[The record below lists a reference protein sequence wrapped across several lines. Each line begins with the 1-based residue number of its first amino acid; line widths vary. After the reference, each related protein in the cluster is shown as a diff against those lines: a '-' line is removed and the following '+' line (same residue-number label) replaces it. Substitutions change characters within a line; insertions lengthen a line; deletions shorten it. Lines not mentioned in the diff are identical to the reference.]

1 MSSFVFRRLT
11 SPSPVEGRVKN
22 RTPDFEHPIGHHM
35 HEFSTTRFFLGVVL
49 SALLCG
55 PQPAAAQPAA
65 GSPRPIATPAKPA
78 AAPALRGGAA
88 CHNGMSFDRFLAD
101 LKQQAVAAGV
111 SQRALAEAS
120 SGLVYDQGIVNRD
133 RGQRVFGQVF
143 TEFAARMAAVYRMQ
157 EGQAKIKTHAAAFAR
172 AEKEFGVPPA
182 VIAAFWGLE
191 SDFGANM
198 GNLPTLPSLVSL
210 AYDCRRSEMF
220 QKETIAALKIIDRGD
235 LSPAEMVGSWAGE
248 LGQTQF
254 LPTHYFNYAVDYDG
268 DGHRNLLRSPAD
280 VIGSTANYI
289 ANGLKWRRGEP
300 WLQEVRVPQTLAS
313 GFSWDQADLT
323 IQHPRSKW
331 AQFGVTYPDGK
342 ALPNDSLPASLLLP
356 MGRTGPAFLAY
367 PNFAA
372 YTEWNNSLIYS
383 TTAGYLANRIAGAPP
398 MQRPSAPVAQLPFNE
413 LRELQQLLVRA
424 GFNVGKVDGIMGQL
438 SRTAVKTM
446 QIKYGLPADSWPTAE
461 LLARMR
467 GQPVVPR
474 AQPAQPGPSAIR

>member
-1 MSSFVFRRLT
+1 MNRSPTALFVCVT
-11 SPSPVEGRVKN
+11 
-22 RTPDFEHPIGHHM
+22 
-35 HEFSTTRFFLGVVL
+35 
-49 SALLCG
+49 LLAIAFG
-55 PQPAAAQPAA
+55 SQPAMAQPAAAPT
-65 GSPRPIATPAKPA
+65 RP
-78 AAPALRGGAA
+78 AAPARPAVAPRPLVAPGPTAAPVPTATPSPRGAS

-101 LKQQAVAAGV
+101 LKQQAVAEGV
-111 SQRALAEAS
+111 SQRALAEAAPY
-120 SGLVYDQGIVNRD
+120 LVYDQGIVNRD
-133 RGQRVFGQVF
+133 RGQRVFGKLF
-143 TEFAARMAAVYRMQ
+143 TDFAQNRASDGAAKNAQARIRM
-157 EGQAKIKTHAAAFAR
+157 HAAAFNR
-172 AEKEFGVPPA
+172 AEKEYGVPPA

-191 SDFGANM
+191 SSFGAEL
-198 GNLPTLPSLVSL
+198 GNLHTLPSLVSL

-235 LSPAEMVGSWAGE
+235 LSASEMIGSWAGE

-300 WLQEVRVPQTLAS
+300 WLQEVRVPQNLPSA
-313 GFSWDQADLT
+313 FPWDQADLT
-323 IQHPRSKW
+323 IQLPRSKW
-331 AQFGVTYPDGK
+331 AQLGVTYPDGK
-342 ALPNDSLPASLLLP
+342 ALPPDNLAASLLLP

-383 TTAGYLANRIAGAPP
+383 TTAGYLATRIAGAPP
-398 MQRPSAPVAQLPFNE
+398 MLRPAAPIAQLPLNE

-424 GFNVGKVDGIMGQL
+424 GYNVGKIDGVMGQL
-438 SRTAVKTM
+438 SRSAVKAM
-446 QIKYGLPADSWPTAE
+446 QIKFGLAADSWPTAE

-467 GQPVVPR
+467 GQAR
-474 AQPAQPGPSAIR
+474 

>member
-1 MSSFVFRRLT
+1 MPTVSIS
-11 SPSPVEGRVKN
+11 GIRVV
-22 RTPDFEHPIGHHM
+22 IA
-35 HEFSTTRFFLGVVL
+35 VL
-49 SALLCG
+49 
-55 PQPAAAQPAA
+55 A
-65 GSPRPIATPAKPA
+65 GSPAFSSSAPAQPI
-78 AAPALRGGAA
+78 AAPARPVAAPRGAA
-88 CHNGMSFDRFLAD
+88 CHNGLSFDRFLVD

-111 SQRALAEAS
+111 SQRAIAEAS
-120 SGLVYDQGIVNRD
+120 PGLVYDQGIVNRD

-143 TEFAARMAAVYRMQ
+143 TEFAGRMAATYRMQ
-157 EGQAKIKTHAAAFAR
+157 QGQARIKTYAAAFAR
-172 AEKEFGVPPA
+172 AEKEYGVPPA

-198 GNLPTLPSLVSL
+198 GNLPTLRSLVSL

-220 QKETIAALKIIDRGD
+220 AGETIAALKIIDRGD
-235 LSPAEMVGSWAGE
+235 LSPSEMVGSWAGE

-268 DGHRNLLRSPAD
+268 DGRRDLLSSPAD

-300 WLQEVRVPQTLAS
+300 WLQEVRAPAAANFAS
-313 GFSWDQADLT
+313 SFPWDQADLT
-323 IQHPRSKW
+323 IQLPRSKW
-331 AQFGVTYPDGK
+331 AQLGVSYPDGK

-383 TTAGYLANRIAGAPP
+383 TTAGYLATRIAGAAP
-398 MQRPSAPVAQLPFNE
+398 MQRPAAPVAQLPFNE

-424 GFNVGKVDGIMGQL
+424 GFNVGKVDGVMGQQ
-438 SRTAVKTM
+438 SRSAVKAM

-467 GQPVVPR
+467 GH
-474 AQPAQPGPSAIR
+474 